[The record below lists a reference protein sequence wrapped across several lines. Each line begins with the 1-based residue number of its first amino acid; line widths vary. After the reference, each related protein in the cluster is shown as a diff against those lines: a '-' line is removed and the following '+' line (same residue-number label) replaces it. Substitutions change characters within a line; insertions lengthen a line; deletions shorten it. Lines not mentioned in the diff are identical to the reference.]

1 MEVTLKSSE
10 GLGRRFA
17 VKVSAAELDKR
28 LVQRLTRMQPRVQIK
43 GFRKGKAPISHLR
56 KMYGKGVMGEIVND
70 IVSETTKK
78 AFADAN
84 LQPASAPRPEFKGDI
99 NAVIDGKA
107 DLEYDVHG
115 EILPS
120 FEPMDVAGL
129 ALTRPVA
136 EVDEE
141 EVQKALAELAERQKT
156 YEPRGAK
163 EKAKSGDQLLIDY
176 AGAIDGK
183 TFEGGTGTD
192 QEVVLG
198 AGRLIPGF
206 EDQLEGAKAGAEV
219 MVNVTFPAEY
229 GKADLAGKAAVFA
242 VNVKEVRAP
251 KIAEIDDALA
261 KKLGLVDLADL
272 KKRLKD
278 RVEAEFRQLS
288 RGHLK
293 RALLDKLDSGHT
305 FDLPP
310 MMVEQEF
317 EQIWRQVESAERDE
331 EDKNKTD
338 AELKAE
344 YRKIAERRV
353 RLGLVL
359 AEIGKRA
366 NVGVPSEDL
375 KRAVQDRAIM
385 DAQIMQMQ
393 GQKVTPQDVLK
404 FYQQNPEAI
413 AQIRA
418 PLFEERVVDYIF
430 ERAKVSEKTVSK
442 DELRKDPDGELTA

>member
-1 MEVTLKSSE
+1 MEVTLKSEE

-17 VKVSAAELDKR
+17 VKVTAAELDKR
-28 LVQRLTRMQPRVQIK
+28 LVQRLTRMQPRMQIK
-43 GFRKGKAPISHLR
+43 GFRKGKAPIAFLK
-56 KMYGKGVMGEIVND
+56 KMYGKGVMDEIVRD
-70 IVSETTKK
+70 IVNESATKT
-78 AFADAN
+78 FAENN
-84 LQPASAPRPEFKGDI
+84 LQVAGQPRAEFVTDY
-99 NAVIDGKA
+99 NAVIEGKA
-107 DLEYDVHG
+107 DLVYDVHG

-136 EVDEE
+136 DVDDEE
-141 EVQKALAELAERQKT
+141 VEKALKDVAARQKS
-156 YEPRGAK
+156 YEARGAK
-163 EKAKSGDQLLIDY
+163 EKAKDGDQLLIDY

-183 TFEGGTGTD
+183 VFEGGTGTD

-206 EDQLEGAKAGAEV
+206 EEQLVGSKADQEITVE
-219 MVNVTFPAEY
+219 VTFPADY
-229 GKADLAGKAAVFA
+229 GKAELAGKAAVFA
-242 VNVKEVRAP
+242 VKVKEIRAP
-251 KIAEIDDALA
+251 KEPTIDDDFA
-261 KKLGLVDLADL
+261 KKLGLEDLAAL
-272 KKRLKD
+272 KKRL
-278 RVEAEFRQLS
+278 RERAESEFRQLT

-293 RALLDKLDSGHT
+293 RALLDKLDEGHN
-305 FDLPP
+305 FPLPS

-317 EQIWRQVESAERDE
+317 EQIWRQVQSAERDE
-331 EDKNKTD
+331 EDKGKSED
-338 AELKAE
+338 ELKAE

-366 NVGVPSEDL
+366 EVTVPTDDL
-375 KRAVQDRAIM
+375 KRAVQERAVM

-393 GQKVTPQDVLK
+393 GQQVTPQDVLK

-418 PLFEERVVDYIF
+418 PLFEERVCDYIF
-430 ERAKVSEKTVSK
+430 ERAKTSDKKVSK
-442 DELRKDPDGELTA
+442 DELRKDPDGTI